1 MTDQTSK
8 GPNHTL
14 LDAEIDAAGEA
25 PEIYAVADL
34 RAYVK
39 PDLDEELGSPMGDP
53 AVCGSEV
60 LCTCVPVETC
70 VCDTVSYHAGGG
82 SSCPGDCPCQ
92 CTSTC
97 TCQCTGTCVSLYWFP
112 Y

>member
-1 MTDQTSK
+1 MTDKSKK
-8 GPNHTL
+8 GPDHTL
-14 LDAEIDAAGEA
+14 LGAHIDDTKEA
-25 PEIYAVADL
+25 PEIYAVSDL

-39 PDLDEELGSPMGDP
+39 PDLDEELGAPTGGP

-70 VCDTVSYHAGGG
+70 VCDAVSYHVGG

-92 CTSTC
+92 CTC
-97 TCQCTGTCVSLYWFP
+97 TSTCVSLYWFP